1 VTSAYCKMSQYT
13 PISSRLYGA
22 IVLAIS
28 VNLCDN
34 ADAFQ
39 SVHSLPRPASGASC
53 STARRVLA
61 NPLEY
66 QTETEKDRISKS
78 DRNGNDG
85 MMLRNGDIAILT
97 EPRTTRRQRVSGFE
111 IRQSP
116 PMPVFSSPATK
127 VVRREQSPRVV
138 KEPPQ
143 QQQEKI
149 WSDGA
154 ENVSS
159 VSSTMPGFMD
169 THRKTKQRSKK
180 RQDSREEKRK
190 SQVKMY
196 QSYAAVPDSLIEFTS
211 HIHAIERVTP
221 KQEEELGM
229 KSQEATH
236 IQSIYDSL
244 EKNLGRQPTSDE
256 WCAASGKINMESLR
270 QTIQEGLEAKNR
282 LVTANLRLVQRVVN
296 VYLRNGLGSRYNA
309 GDLMQEG
316 TIALIRAAEKFEP
329 SRGFR
334 FSTYAMYWIRS
345 SVKRSQLLQSREIVM
360 PQRQHENYKKARAI
374 STQLEMENGMKPTL
388 GLIAKEMN
396 MTEQGLLRCYRAV
409 RQEISSLDQDVTN
422 GRRPTSGEARLTD
435 FVASKQESDYFDAH
449 RTLVRDDLIGV
460 VRSVLDSLEADIV
473 MLRFGLIDE
482 RLMPAMSSGPL
493 SIAEVSIAVGLKPD
507 KVRRLIN
514 NSLSKLRPVLKEE
527 WLVDL

>member
-1 VTSAYCKMSQYT
+1 MSQYT
-13 PISSRLYGA
+13 PISTRLYGA

-66 QTETEKDRISKS
+66 QTETEKGRISKS

-85 MMLRNGDIAILT
+85 VVLRNGDIAILT

-116 PMPVFSSPATK
+116 PMPAFSPPATK
-127 VVRREQSPRVV
+127 VVRREQSSRVV

-143 QQQEKI
+143 HQQQQEKI
-149 WSDGA
+149 RPDGA
-154 ENVSS
+154 ESVSS
-159 VSSTMPGFMD
+159 ISSTMPGFMD

-221 KQEEELGM
+221 KQEEELGL

-270 QTIQEGLEAKNR
+270 QTIQDGLEAKNR

-374 STQLEMENGMKPTL
+374 STHLEMETGTKPTL
-388 GLIAKEMN
+388 NQIAKEMN
-396 MTEQGLLRCYRAV
+396 MTDQKLLQCYRAV
-409 RQEISSLDQDVTN
+409 RQEITSLDQDVTN
-422 GRRPTSGEARLTD
+422 GQRPTSREARLTD

-460 VRSVLDSLEADIV
+460 VRSVLGSLEADIV